1 MKWRLLMEAASKR
14 LLLPGGGSHFLL
26 SYFQAVWNEKSIVC
40 WDVINACC
48 GAPGLLMPLSSLSSD
63 NFSEPADRQALFKD
77 VKSSRKVSVAIYVIF
92 HYFFI
97 SNLAFPEIASRQERT
112 KAHPISEQWILLPPH
127 PDMLLVCWPRT
138 FDTCPSAAEKK
149 WVKKEGVIL

>member
-1 MKWRLLMEAASKR
+1 MKWRLLMEAASKL
-14 LLLPGGGSHFLL
+14 LLLPGGGSHFFL

-77 VKSSRKVSVAIYVIF
+77 VQSSWKVSVPKYVIF

-97 SNLAFPEIASRQERT
+97 SNLAFLEIASRQGCT
-112 KAHPISEQWILLPPH
+112 KARSISKQWILFPPR
-127 PDMLLVCWPRT
+127 PDMLLVCWPLT
-138 FDTCPSAAEKK
+138 FDICPSATKKK
-149 WVKKEGVIL
+149 WVKKEDVVL